1 MTKSYSRDA
10 QPYLDAIA
18 AAVRAEQ
25 SVRDWLVFQVATGRA
40 CRQILHKKPQY
51 PDGQTAYAR
60 PQNYSTVNPLPASRC
75 AEVKLY
81 NSSRAK
87 KDNGGLTS
95 MSSGSPK
102 RRLL

>member
-40 CRQILHKKPQY
+40 CRQILHKNLSI
-51 PDGQTAYAR
+51 QTAKQPTPGPKTT
-60 PQNYSTVNPLPASRC
+60 PQSIRFQRLVVQKLNYITQVGQ
-75 AEVKLY
+75 
-81 NSSRAK
+81 K
-87 KDNGGLTS
+87 KTTAA
-95 MSSGSPK
+95 
-102 RRLL
+102 